1 MDQVL
6 SIIGAALVL
15 GAFGLLQT
23 GRMHTEQVSYQLA
36 NVVGPALLATAAIM
50 TEAWAFVVL
59 NVVWGVFAAFK
70 LAEIARARHETA

>member
-15 GAFGLLQT
+15 GAFALLQT
-23 GRMHTEQVSYQLA
+23 GRLQPGQLSYQLA
-36 NVVGPALLATAAIM
+36 NLVGPALLATSAVM

-70 LAEIARARHETA
+70 LVEIARGPHATA